1 VAERAQTETKRR
13 NAVLIFFRRLFKEK
27 KLGAAGAV
35 ITLALLL
42 TGIFADVIAPYGMNE
57 NWVGDYLGAP
67 SAEFWF
73 GNDNIGRD
81 LFSRIIFGA
90 RISVIV
96 GLAATAISTAI
107 SVLIGVVS
115 GYLGGTFDLI
125 VQRFVDGWM
134 SLPTLVMLLI
144 VISIVG
150 SSMLSII
157 LILGLIY
164 GVPGSRIIRG
174 SVMGV
179 KEHMYVLAAKATG
192 AGTTKILLR
201 HILPNVMAPIIV
213 LFSIRIPGVILTEA
227 SLSFLGFG
235 IPPPD
240 PSWGGMLSTTGRSYM
255 TQAPWLALWPGVALA
270 VVVYGANMFG
280 DAVRD
285 LLDPKLKGGIG
296 RYDAKISTK
305 GEETPDK
312 PSG

>member
-1 VAERAQTETKRR
+1 
-13 NAVLIFFRRLFKEK
+13 
-27 KLGAAGAV
+27 
-35 ITLALLL
+35 
-42 TGIFADVIAPYGMNE
+42 
-57 NWVGDYLGAP
+57 
-67 SAEFWF
+67 
-73 GNDNIGRD
+73 
-81 LFSRIIFGA
+81 
-90 RISVIV
+90 
-96 GLAATAISTAI
+96 
-107 SVLIGVVS
+107 
-115 GYLGGTFDLI
+115 
-125 VQRFVDGWM
+125 
-134 SLPTLVMLLI
+134 MLLI